1 MCFRTVLQFVCAV
14 CMQAM
19 THSVDN
25 VPSQQTVKLGV
36 VGLFS
41 SVGLDCFWETSS
53 NEKWGVLG
61 KWLCNQ

>member
-25 VPSQQTVKLGV
+25 VPSEMFPTVKLGV
-36 VGLFS
+36 VGLGF
-41 SVGLDCFWETSS
+41 VQQCWFRLF
-53 NEKWGVLG
+53 LG
-61 KWLCNQ
+61 DKFQ